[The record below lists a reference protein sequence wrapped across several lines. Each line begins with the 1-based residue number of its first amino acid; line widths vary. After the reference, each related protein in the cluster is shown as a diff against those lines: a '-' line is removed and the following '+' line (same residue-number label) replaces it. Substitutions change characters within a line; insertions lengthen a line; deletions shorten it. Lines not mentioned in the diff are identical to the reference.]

1 MDNVDANLTKHKEE
15 ETNELR
21 SERGEADITDLNQ
34 MNKIVLKALE
44 MRKEDIRMLAS
55 IKQDV
60 QVAQIA
66 GGPNMQLTSKAA
78 EQDAITA
85 LNNVTVQDKAN
96 ADQKAAD
103 TPLDHGEFCIKPSDN
118 GEHAELA
125 MVLTCI
131 QSAG

>member
-85 LNNVTVQDKAN
+85 
-96 ADQKAAD
+96 
-103 TPLDHGEFCIKPSDN
+103 
-118 GEHAELA
+118 
-125 MVLTCI
+125 
-131 QSAG
+131 